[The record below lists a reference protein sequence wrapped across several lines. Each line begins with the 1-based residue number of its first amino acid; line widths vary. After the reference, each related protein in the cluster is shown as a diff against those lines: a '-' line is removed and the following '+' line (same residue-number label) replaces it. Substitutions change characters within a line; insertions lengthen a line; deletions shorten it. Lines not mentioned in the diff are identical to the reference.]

1 MNFKK
6 VNKKMTPYDIRP
18 MANPKIE
25 PRLDYF
31 LTDPE
36 NQPALKTGV
45 DCQTDTF
52 LPKAPELPY
61 VPMKTGIDVYTQV
74 EDGELFNFNTEV
86 KPIVNVICTKTLE

>member
-25 PRLDYF
+25 ARLDYF
-31 LTDPE
+31 LTDPKNE
-36 NQPALKTGV
+36 ASNKTGV

-52 LPKAPELPY
+52 LAKPAEPPY
-61 VPMKTGIDVYTQV
+61 VPMKTGIDVYT
-74 EDGELFNFNTEV
+74 
-86 KPIVNVICTKTLE
+86 